1 MSYKK
6 INLLKKVISE
16 FLKFHGRGKSEG
28 HQCLREDVPE
38 ERVALKRGFGFGFL
52 VLLGR
57 VWIDN

>member
-28 HQCLREDVPE
+28 TNAS
-38 ERVALKRGFGFGFL
+38 ERMFLKRG
-52 VLLGR
+52 
-57 VWIDN
+57 WS